1 MLEFKDTLVTQGT
14 FHIRVP
20 DVVFTQG
27 VSAIMG
33 PSGAGKSTILSA
45 IGGFIPLPAQSLFW
59 QGKDISRL
67 SPAKRPMAVLFQD
80 NNLFPHL
87 SLVRNVALAI
97 SSKTRLSAEHKQQV
111 EGALDRV
118 GLAGLG
124 DRRPS
129 DVSGGQQ
136 SRAALARVL
145 LQEKPVV
152 LLDEPFSA
160 LGPAMK
166 QEMLDLLAELAAE
179 RAATVI
185 MVTHDPSDA
194 MRIANRVCVVD
205 NGVATP
211 PMPTS
216 DALAPKGPLSTYL
229 SL

>member
-1 MLEFKDTLVTQGT
+1 MLELRDTVVTQGS
-14 FHIRVP
+14 FEIRVP
-20 DVVFTQG
+20 DVVFPKG

-33 PSGAGKSTILSA
+33 PSGAGKSTLLSA
-45 IGGFIPLPAQSLFW
+45 IGGFIALPKQSLFW
-59 QGKDISRL
+59 QGTDISKL
-67 SPAKRPMAVLFQD
+67 HPAKRPMAMLFQD

-87 SLVRNVALAI
+87 SLQRNVALAVT
-97 SSKTRLSAEHKQQV
+97 SKSRLSAEQKQRV
-111 EGALDRV
+111 DHALDRV
-118 GLAGLG
+118 GLTGLG

-145 LQEKPVV
+145 LRDKPVL

-166 QEMLDLLAELAAE
+166 QEMLDLLAELAKE
-179 RAATVI
+179 RGATVI

-194 MRIANRVCVVD
+194 ERIATSVSVVD

-211 PMPTS
+211 PMPTAV
-216 DALAPKGPLSTYL
+216 ALAPSGPLSTYL